1 MRWDMNWKAILL
13 ATTLLAPVQAQAG
26 SVFDGSMAGASD
38 FAMLPFWQ
46 QVLADVP
53 QQTAAPAEPQPISA
67 SDVPAPVVPSLL
79 VPAALNLAPAG
90 PAPFPAPSAQ
100 VPVPA
105 PAMPASFRI
114 GLAPGCAD
122 ERHCA
127 PPEWLSFLEAQRG
140 LTRRAQLDAVNQWAN
155 TKPYVEDWVNWHVA
169 DYWETP
175 GEFIAKGG
183 DCEDFAIAKYF
194 SLIRLGFPAGDLRIV
209 VVADS
214 TTHGFHAVLAARL
227 DGTVWLMDNFLPAV
241 VAMESQPQY
250 TAVYSL
256 NQQGWW
262 LHSNPTVQLA
272 GITITVAPAATGWQR
287 MAQN

>member
-1 MRWDMNWKAILL
+1 MLGQMRWDMKWKAIFL
-13 ATTLLAPVQAQAG
+13 ATTLLAPVPALAG
-26 SVFDGSMAGASD
+26 SVFDGGMAGASN

-46 QVLADVP
+46 LVLADVP
-53 QQTAAPAEPQPISA
+53 QPAAEPQPS
-67 SDVPAPVVPSLL
+67 L
-79 VPAALNLAPAG
+79 VPAAAAPAGVLPLLISTALDVAPAG
-90 PAPFPAPSAQ
+90 PAPQPAL
-100 VPVPA
+100 V
-105 PAMPASFRI
+105 PASFRI
-114 GLAPGCAD
+114 GLSPGCAD

-127 PPEWLSFLEAQRG
+127 PPEWLSFLDAQRG

-155 TKPYVEDWVNWHVA
+155 AKPYVEDWVNWHVA

-183 DCEDFAIAKYF
+183 DCEDYAIAKYF

-209 VVADS
+209 VVSDS

-241 VAMESQPQY
+241 VAMQSQPQY

-262 LHSNPTVQLA
+262 LHSNPTVQIA
-272 GITITVAPAATGWQR
+272 GITITAAPAATGWQR

>member
-1 MRWDMNWKAILL
+1 MLGQMRWDMKWKAILL

-26 SVFDGSMAGASD
+26 SVFDGGMAGASN

-53 QQTAAPAEPQPISA
+53 QAAATSAPEPQPLPA
-67 SDVPAPVVPSLL
+67 STAPLL
-79 VPAALNLAPAG
+79 IPAALNLAPAG
-90 PAPFPAPSAQ
+90 PAPFPAPSTQ
-100 VPVPA
+100 VPVTA
-105 PAMPASFRI
+105 SATPASFRI

-140 LTRRAQLDAVNQWAN
+140 LTRRAQLDAINQWAN
-155 TKPYVEDWVNWHVA
+155 ARPYVEDWVNWHVA

-194 SLIRLGFPAGDLRIV
+194 SLIRLGFPADDLRIV
-209 VVADS
+209 VVSDS
-214 TTHGFHAVLAARL
+214 TTHGFHAVLAAQV
-227 DGTVWLMDNFLPAV
+227 DGTVWLMDNFLPTV
-241 VAMESQPQY
+241 VAMQSQPQY

-272 GITITVAPAATGWQR
+272 GITIIAAPVASGWQR